1 MSGLRSKSMRCIRSY
16 WRSSRWVR
24 ISTLHKG
31 QALQLQLLLK
41 MVMYLL
47 SKDVAF
53 DALFA
58 EEVETVF
65 DDAWLYSSVLTNRAF

>member
-1 MSGLRSKSMRCIRSY
+1 
-16 WRSSRWVR
+16 
-24 ISTLHKG
+24 
-31 QALQLQLLLK
+31 
-41 MVMYLL
+41 MYLL

-58 EEVETVF
+58 EEVETVL